1 MAWISWNVFVESDEP
16 LLSSS
21 GFILRSTLSFATK
34 ASWSLNQ
41 TDSRAL
47 EVKSLTNA
55 PHPREQ
61 INPFSKALHI
71 WQMLSS
77 HLSDPSFTL
86 KHWNT
91 HCYEHIL
98 SISLTLPPMINRHTK
113 HRSHTPVIKFRTVV
127 LECLFW
133 FLSLLFTSLFWPLT
147 VDILTSLQETSM
159 SFLPLCGRSY
169 VSPML

>member
-1 MAWISWNVFVESDEP
+1 MNIMKCFCWVWWTFTFQFRLYLEVNTVLCNKNFM
-16 LLSSS
+16 
-21 GFILRSTLSFATK
+21 
-34 ASWSLNQ
+34 SLNQ

-77 HLSDPSFTL
+77 HLSDPSFTP

-98 SISLTLPPMINRHTK
+98 SISLTLPPMINRHTQ

-127 LECLFW
+127 LVCLFW

-147 VDILTSLQETSM
+147 VDLLTSLQETSM
-159 SFLPLCGRSY
+159 SLCGRSY
-169 VSPML
+169 VSPMI